1 MNKAV
6 DLLKQGELDSAIE
19 ALHTFNNKENKI
31 ASAASNNLSL
41 IAVMVGGPGQPMHM
55 ELMGVI

>member
-6 DLLKQGELDSAIE
+6 DLFKQGELDAAIE
-19 ALHTFNNKENKI
+19 ALHTFSNKESKI

-41 IAVMVGGPGQPMHM
+41 IDIMVIISCPATRLDSLLTH
-55 ELMGVI
+55 